1 MAVIFSLVRALIM
14 VTLCIFG
21 PQHTL
26 TVVFK
31 AVVFNNTVVVV
42 TEKVRVNC
50 ISELLL
56 PDHFHHAT
64 QVMEMVWH
72 RYGPVVK

>member
-1 MAVIFSLVRALIM
+1 M

-21 PQHTL
+21 PLHTL

-56 PDHFHHAT
+56 PHFQHAI